1 EKQIMAKV
9 LSGVAMGLVGL
20 LVLIIAA
27 LVLLSPPLYLVL
39 LTLIAGV
46 IGIFFT
52 SFLGMLIDLHFPK
65 LDWDNEQKAVKQ
77 NFNSVINMF
86 LSLLFAGIS
95 LLLVFIFRLKLPLAF
110 LLIVAVYGL
119 LDLLLYRILLTRGAK
134 QLAEMEG

>member
-1 EKQIMAKV
+1 
-9 LSGVAMGLVGL
+9 
-20 LVLIIAA
+20 
-27 LVLLSPPLYLVL
+27 
-39 LTLIAGV
+39 
-46 IGIFFT
+46 
-52 SFLGMLIDLHFPK
+52 MLIDLHFPK